1 MKKQQ
6 AYTSRGKILL
16 EKSLQGNKDY
26 GQCHRIQT
34 ADNSALPQRS
44 VRQRQTCRRVIDF
57 ECNFKPLA
65 TSTPQRNKEVSLL

>member
-44 VRQRQTCRRVIDF
+44 VCYSEGAFTITGDWLD
-57 ECNFKPLA
+57 P
-65 TSTPQRNKEVSLL
+65 SLLGRS